1 LICDFDL
8 QSSASIW
15 LLWLLWL
22 ERWNRIN
29 AAGEGAVSAIF
40 DSGRGM

>member
-8 QSSASIW
+8 QASASIW
-15 LLWLLWL
+15 LLRL
-22 ERWNRIN
+22 ERWNKIN
-29 AAGEGAVSAIF
+29 AAGEGAVSAIV